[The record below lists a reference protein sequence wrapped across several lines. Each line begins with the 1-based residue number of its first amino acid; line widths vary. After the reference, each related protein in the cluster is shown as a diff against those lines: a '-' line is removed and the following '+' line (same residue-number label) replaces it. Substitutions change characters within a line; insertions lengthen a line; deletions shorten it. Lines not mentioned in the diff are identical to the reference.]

1 MTINELSG
9 TTTPAPSPP
18 RRLMV
23 TRRAKVRLIRNVHTR
38 CVRAHRAH
46 APLGARRVT
55 CSTSSDLISV
65 FAGSSLYHARLKERL
80 FSIMWKPNVAMQC
93 GCRLF
98 FFFFARRWRIFVNDW
113 MDRNLKKIKRRIFIF
128 ISKDLILNFC
138 KLLLLDFLILIIRIL
153 SNLASNY
160 CNFCAIR
167 EAVVQQL

>member
-55 CSTSSDLISV
+55 CAQRRQIWYLCLPDLHYITQDWKNV
-65 FAGSSLYHARLKERL
+65 YFSLCGNQ
-80 FSIMWKPNVAMQC
+80 MWRCNADVAY
-93 GCRLF
+93 F
-98 FFFFARRWRIFVNDW
+98 FFLLDGEEFLWTIEWIVILRKLNEEFLFLFRRIWFWIFVNCCFW
-113 MDRNLKKIKRRIFIF
+113 IF
-128 ISKDLILNFC
+128 
-138 KLLLLDFLILIIRIL
+138 
-153 SNLASNY
+153 
-160 CNFCAIR
+160 
-167 EAVVQQL
+167 

>member
-23 TRRAKVRLIRNVHTR
+23 TRRAKVRLIRNVRARASGPRSSRGPPSH
-38 CVRAHRAH
+38 VR
-46 APLGARRVT
+46 
-55 CSTSSDLISV
+55 STSSDLISV

-80 FSIMWKPNVAMQC
+80 FFIMWKPNVAMQC

-113 MDRNLKKIKRRIFIF
+113 MDRNFKKIKRRIFIF
-128 ISKDLILNFC
+128 VSKDLILDFC
-138 KLLLLDFLILIIRIL
+138 KLLLLDFLILVIRIL

>member
-55 CSTSSDLISV
+55 CAQRRQIWYLCLPDLHYITRDWKNV
-65 FAGSSLYHARLKERL
+65 YFSLCGNQ
-80 FSIMWKPNVAMQC
+80 MWRCNADVAY
-93 GCRLF
+93 F
-98 FFFFARRWRIFVNDW
+98 FFFLLDGEEFLWTIGWIVILRKLNEEFLFLFRRIWFWIFVNCW
-113 MDRNLKKIKRRIFIF
+113 FFNFGY
-128 ISKDLILNFC
+128 KDFVEFGFE
-138 KLLLLDFLILIIRIL
+138 LL
-153 SNLASNY
+153 
-160 CNFCAIR
+160 
-167 EAVVQQL
+167 

>member
-55 CSTSSDLISV
+55 CAQRRQIWYLCLPDLHYITQD
-65 FAGSSLYHARLKERL
+65 
-80 FSIMWKPNVAMQC
+80 WKNVYFPLC
-93 GCRLF
+93 GNQIWRCNADVAYFFF

-138 KLLLLDFLILIIRIL
+138 KLLIF
-153 SNLASNY
+153 
-160 CNFCAIR
+160 
-167 EAVVQQL
+167 

>member
-55 CSTSSDLISV
+55 CAQRRQIWYLCLPDLHYITQDWKNV
-65 FAGSSLYHARLKERL
+65 YFSLCGNQ
-80 FSIMWKPNVAMQC
+80 MWRCNADVAY
-93 GCRLF
+93 F
-98 FFFFARRWRIFVNDW
+98 FFFLLDGEEFLWTIGWIVILRKLNEEFLFLFRRIWFWIFVNCCFW
-113 MDRNLKKIKRRIFIF
+113 IF
-128 ISKDLILNFC
+128 
-138 KLLLLDFLILIIRIL
+138 
-153 SNLASNY
+153 
-160 CNFCAIR
+160 
-167 EAVVQQL
+167 